1 MTIHIAMTWGEYTK
15 GGFIGS
21 SALHDWPHM
30 SREGWSARH
39 LEGAYQGGAG
49 TAAAA
54 GSALDALLTGSPA
67 RYVIKPEGM
76 SFATKE
82 GKAWRAENATDG
94 QDIIDAE
101 TMAEIAAALRP
112 ARSAVETLAMIH
124 GEPLY
129 QLTLRGEIEGLSVQ
143 TRPDIAYPG
152 YLLDLKYVNS
162 GAFES
167 FERQFLDGRYFLQAG
182 LFRALSAAPVR
193 VAFLLIESGTV
204 YPRCKVLEVS
214 SDVLEAASEA
224 VRVRCSE
231 IVAGKADG
239 LVDAPEFALLE
250 LPEWAK
256 MRIAG

>member
-1 MTIHIAMTWGEYTK
+1 MTAYIVMTWDEYTH
-15 GGFIGS
+15 GGFLGS

-49 TAAAA
+49 AAAAA

-67 RYVIKPEGM
+67 RYVVKPEGM

-82 GKAWRAENATDG
+82 GKAWKAENVTEG
-94 QDIIDAE
+94 QDILDAE
-101 TMAEIAAALRP
+101 TMAEIKAALRP
-112 ARSAVETLAMIH
+112 ARRAVETLAMIH
-124 GEPLY
+124 GDPLY

-143 TRPDIAYPG
+143 TRPDIAFPG
-152 YLLDLKYVNS
+152 YLLDLKYINS
-162 GAFES
+162 GSFEA

-193 VAFLLIESGTV
+193 VAFLLVESGTL

-214 SDVLEAASEA
+214 GDVLEAASEA

-231 IVAGKADG
+231 IVAGKDEG
-239 LVDAPEFALLE
+239 LVDAPEFAVIE

-256 MRIAG
+256 KRVTA